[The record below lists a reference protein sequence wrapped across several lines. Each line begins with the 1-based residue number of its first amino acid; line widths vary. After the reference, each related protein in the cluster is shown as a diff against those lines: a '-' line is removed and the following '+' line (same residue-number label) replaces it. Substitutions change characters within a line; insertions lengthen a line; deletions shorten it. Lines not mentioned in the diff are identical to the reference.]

1 MMRKKISWGIAF
13 AIVAILVVTA
23 ALPVFAQTSGTLGK
37 GGTQSPNCATGQ
49 VCLENPLK
57 FTSVEKF
64 VEGLLRA
71 VVMIA
76 LPIISVFIIYAGFKY
91 IAARGNPGKI
101 GEAHNNFKYVLI
113 GATLIL
119 SAWVLATLIGG
130 TVSQLLR

>member
-1 MMRKKISWGIAF
+1 MTLTPSSVVA
-13 AIVAILVVTA
+13 AIVLAILVCGLAMPVMAQKATA
-23 ALPVFAQTSGTLGK
+23 PSGSSGS
-37 GGTQSPNCATGQ
+37 SPNCATGQ